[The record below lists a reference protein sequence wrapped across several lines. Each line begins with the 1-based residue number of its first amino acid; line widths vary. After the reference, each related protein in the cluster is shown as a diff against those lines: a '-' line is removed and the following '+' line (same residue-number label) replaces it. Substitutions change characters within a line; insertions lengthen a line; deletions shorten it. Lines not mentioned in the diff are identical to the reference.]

1 MNKEKE
7 LEIINNHIL
16 LRRKNGEST
25 LQLYIRYEEN
35 IKHLINLGYDISEL
49 ETLKD
54 VKDVKISW

>member
-1 MNKEKE
+1 MNN
-7 LEIINNHIL
+7 EIEFERINIL
-16 LRRKNGEST
+16 IVLRRKNGEST
-25 LQLYIRYEEN
+25 LQLYIRYEQN

>member
-7 LEIINNHIL
+7 LEIINNLIL